1 MKTSKQNISRSE
13 KTEMGCAEAQARE
26 IIMTPRK
33 SEVNSGHLDTT
44 VNCGISPTTWNTHR
58 NSARK

>member
-44 VNCGISPTTWNTHR
+44 VICGISPTT
-58 NSARK
+58 